1 MSTTHAIEV
10 RDLEVSYGS
19 GTVIDGLD
27 LQVETGEFLCLLG
40 PSGCGKS
47 TLLRNIGG
55 LATHAR
61 GAITVNGRGE
71 EEGWE
76 HLAYVFQAPRLVPWR
91 SALANVVLG
100 LELRGGITSRA
111 ERRKAAEEAMRVVGV
126 EHLADR
132 PAHLLSGGEQQRV
145 AIARALA
152 VQPDV
157 LLMDEPLSALDVTT
171 RRQLRAELVS
181 LWRRTALTIVF
192 VTHDVDEAIAIG
204 SRIVVFSPKPTRI
217 LSDSQVDLPDERNP
231 LSDEFSRLRR
241 DLMLG
246 FEEVGMYEELTE
258 SPI

>member
-1 MSTTHAIEV
+1 MSNDIIDV
-10 RDLEVSYGS
+10 RDLEVSYGDQII
-19 GTVIDGLD
+19 IDDLD
-27 LQVETGEFLCLLG
+27 LGVAEGEFLCLLG

-55 LATHAR
+55 LAAHVR
-61 GAITVNGRGE
+61 GNITVNGLAE
-71 EEGWE
+71 DEGWE

-100 LELRGGITSRA
+100 LELRGVRGSSAQRRAAARDAMKIVGI
-111 ERRKAAEEAMRVVGV
+111 

-171 RRQLRAELVS
+171 RRQLRSELVS
-181 LWRRTALTIVF
+181 LWRRTGLTIIF

-217 LSDSQVDLPDERNP
+217 LADIQVDLPDERNP
-231 LSDEFSRLRR
+231 LSTEFSQLRR

-246 FEEVGMYEELTE
+246 FEEAGMYEELTE

>member
-1 MSTTHAIEV
+1 MSTTRAIEV
-10 RDLEVSYGS
+10 RDLEVRYGS
-19 GTVIDGLD
+19 GIVIDGLD

-61 GAITVNGRGE
+61 GAITVNGRRE

-100 LELRGGITSRA
+100 LELRGGVTSRA
-111 ERRKAAEEAMRVVGV
+111 ERRKAAQEAMRVVGV

-181 LWRRTALTIVF
+181 LWRRTGLTIVF

-204 SRIVVFSPKPTRI
+204 SRIVVFSPKPTRVLTDI
-217 LSDSQVDLPDERNP
+217 QVDLPDERNP